1 MFSFIE
7 SILALL
13 TALINACFPPSGD
26 KSSDSENPSSKG
38 KRRRYSIT
46 KTVTET
52 EVIETIGSPTISQ
65 PIADQIK

>member
-13 TALINACFPPSGD
+13 TALINACFPPSGN
-26 KSSDSENPSSKG
+26 KSSDSENPAPKG

-46 KTVTET
+46 KTITET
-52 EVIETIGSPTISQ
+52 QVIETIGSPTISQ
-65 PIADQIK
+65 PIAGQIK

>member
-26 KSSDSENPSSKG
+26 KSSDSENPSPKG

-46 KTVTET
+46 KTITET
-52 EVIETIGSPTISQ
+52 QVVETIGSPTISQ
-65 PIADQIK
+65 PITDQIK

>member
-13 TALINACFPPSGD
+13 TALINACFPSPGD
-26 KSSDSENPSSKG
+26 KSSDSENPSPKG

-46 KTVTET
+46 KTITET
-52 EVIETIGSPTISQ
+52 QVIETIGSPTVSQ
-65 PIADQIK
+65 PITDQIK

>member
-38 KRRRYSIT
+38 KRKRYSIT

>member
-46 KTVTET
+46 KTITET
-52 EVIETIGSPTISQ
+52 EVIETVGSPTISQ
-65 PIADQIK
+65 PVVGQIK

>member
-13 TALINACFPPSGD
+13 TALINACFPPSGN
-26 KSSDSENPSSKG
+26 KSSDSENPAPKG

-46 KTVTET
+46 KTITET
-52 EVIETIGSPTISQ
+52 QVIETIGSPTVSQ

>member
-13 TALINACFPPSGD
+13 TALINACFPSSGD
-26 KSSDSENPSSKG
+26 KSSDSENPSPKG
-38 KRRRYSIT
+38 KRRRYSVT
-46 KTVTET
+46 KTITET

-65 PIADQIK
+65 PTIDQIK

>member
-26 KSSDSENPSSKG
+26 KSSDSENPAPKG

-46 KTVTET
+46 KTITET
-52 EVIETIGSPTISQ
+52 QVIETIGSPTVSQ
-65 PIADQIK
+65 PITDQIK

>member
-46 KTVTET
+46 KTITET
-52 EVIETIGSPTISQ
+52 QVIETIGSPTVSQ
-65 PIADQIK
+65 PITDQIK

>member
-26 KSSDSENPSSKG
+26 KSSDSENPAPKG

-46 KTVTET
+46 KTITET
-52 EVIETIGSPTISQ
+52 QVIETIGSPTVLQ
-65 PIADQIK
+65 PITDQIK

>member
-26 KSSDSENPSSKG
+26 KSSDSENSTPKG

-46 KTVTET
+46 KTITET
-52 EVIETIGSPTISQ
+52 QVIETIGSPTITQ

>member
-65 PIADQIK
+65 PVTDQIK

>member
-13 TALINACFPPSGD
+13 TALINACFPSSGD
-26 KSSDSENPSSKG
+26 KSSDSENPSPKG

-52 EVIETIGSPTISQ
+52 QVIETIGSPTVAQSIT
-65 PIADQIK
+65 DQIK

>member
-13 TALINACFPPSGD
+13 TALINACFPSSGD
-26 KSSDSENPSSKG
+26 KSSDSENPAPKG

-46 KTVTET
+46 KTITET
-52 EVIETIGSPTISQ
+52 EVIETVGSPTISQ
-65 PIADQIK
+65 PITDQIK